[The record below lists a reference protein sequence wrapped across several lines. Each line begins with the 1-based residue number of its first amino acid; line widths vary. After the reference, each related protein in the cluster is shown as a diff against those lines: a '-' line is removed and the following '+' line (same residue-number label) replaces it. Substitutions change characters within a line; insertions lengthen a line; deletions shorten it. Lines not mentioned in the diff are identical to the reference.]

1 MIRKTIFFLLLAL
14 FSLFSYA
21 EEINKRA
28 LESWL
33 SISQKNI
40 SSSLIKVIADQVMIE
55 KKKKGI
61 DPAITLGIIKA
72 ESNYRTT
79 AKSGYGAKGLMQVVP
94 RWHRDKIKGRNVYDP
109 RTNIEVGTQ
118 VLYDCLNKR
127 RGNLNA
133 ALNCYSGGAGK
144 RYKTTIA
151 NVKKEA
157 REHMRVYAILN
168 RPHEPTPVYAFD
180 DGKNI
185 KSSNILTA
193 FISQNDF

>member
-61 DPAITLGIIKA
+61 LRG
-72 ESNYRTT
+72 
-79 AKSGYGAKGLMQVVP
+79 KGLSGIPETFKVV
-94 RWHRDKIKGRNVYDP
+94 
-109 RTNIEVGTQ
+109 
-118 VLYDCLNKR
+118 
-127 RGNLNA
+127 
-133 ALNCYSGGAGK
+133 
-144 RYKTTIA
+144 
-151 NVKKEA
+151 
-157 REHMRVYAILN
+157 
-168 RPHEPTPVYAFD
+168 
-180 DGKNI
+180 
-185 KSSNILTA
+185 
-193 FISQNDF
+193 

>member
-79 AKSGYGAKGLMQVVP
+79 AKSGY
-94 RWHRDKIKGRNVYDP
+94 
-109 RTNIEVGTQ
+109 
-118 VLYDCLNKR
+118 
-127 RGNLNA
+127 
-133 ALNCYSGGAGK
+133 
-144 RYKTTIA
+144 
-151 NVKKEA
+151 
-157 REHMRVYAILN
+157 
-168 RPHEPTPVYAFD
+168 
-180 DGKNI
+180 
-185 KSSNILTA
+185 
-193 FISQNDF
+193 